1 VLICNRCGE
10 TVTIPAGMLVATTK
24 EVEEEHGLHMTGSN
38 VHLKHLDPKV
48 QEQNEELPMLLE
60 EKVKQMHIR
69 RSREVPDMCNSS

>member
-24 EVEEEHGLHMTGSN
+24 EEDEEHCLHMTGSN
-38 VHLKHLDPKV
+38 VHLKQLDPKV

-60 EKVKQMHIR
+60 EKVKQMQTR
-69 RSREVPDMCNSS
+69 RSTEVPDMCERS